1 MMTTDA
7 ETASRD
13 TVNEDFYS
21 ALKQHHYSPLWQL
34 MGGIGPEA
42 KTNMV
47 PHIWPYAEARRL
59 MIQAGEVVPL
69 EDALRRVL
77 GFRNP
82 GSRPDQRTGATD
94 TLWSALQLVLPGEVA
109 PAHRHTPSALRF
121 IIEGEGAYTV
131 VNGQRVAMDK
141 GDFLLTPAGHW
152 HEHGHTGDGPM
163 IWLDGLDSPLI
174 SRLSQYILDE
184 EGGLQDILPAPP
196 TAYLNGLVSKPWGN
210 PETVAQPLVYKLKDA
225 LETIEYLRGQEGDPY
240 DDIIVEYRNPR
251 SGGSVMTTIA
261 AYLQLIRPG
270 VDTKAHR
277 HTHSTVYHVVR
288 GSGYSTIDGKRI
300 DWTQGD
306 TLAVP
311 LWYEHS
317 HHNNTGEDA
326 LLFSYTDQPA
336 IQALGLSRFKAS
348 E

>member
-1 MMTTDA
+1 MSTDTRQA
-7 ETASRD
+7 AIGTA
-13 TVNEDFYS
+13 NEDFYS
-21 ALKQHHYSPLWQL
+21 ALTQRHYSPLWKL
-34 MGGIGPEA
+34 MGGLGPEA

-47 PHIWPYAEARRL
+47 PHIWRYNEAREL
-59 MIQAGEVVPL
+59 MIKAGEVVPL

-94 TLWSALQLVLPGEVA
+94 TLWSALQLVLPGEIA

-121 IIEGEGAYTV
+121 IIEGDGAYTV
-131 VNGQRVAMDK
+131 VNGQRVPMDE
-141 GDFLLTPAGHW
+141 GDFLLTPGGHW

-174 SRLSQYILDE
+174 SRLNQYTLDE
-184 EGGLQDILPAPP
+184 EGGLQDVAEAPP
-196 TAYLNGLVSKPWGN
+196 AAYLNGLISKPWGE
-210 PETVAQPLVYKLKDA
+210 PEGVAQPLVYKLKDA
-225 LETIEYLRGQEGDPY
+225 LETIEYLRGREGDPF
-240 DDIIVEYRNPR
+240 DDIIVEYRNPI
-251 SGGSVMTTIA
+251 SGGSVMTTIS

-270 VDTKAHR
+270 MDTRAHR

-288 GSGYSTIDGKRI
+288 GAGYSVIAGERI
-300 DWTQGD
+300 DWTKGD
-306 TLAVP
+306 TFAVP

-317 HHNNTGEDA
+317 HHNHTGQDSF
-326 LLFSYTDQPA
+326 LFSYSDKPA
-336 IQALGLSRFKAS
+336 IDALGLGRTKAS